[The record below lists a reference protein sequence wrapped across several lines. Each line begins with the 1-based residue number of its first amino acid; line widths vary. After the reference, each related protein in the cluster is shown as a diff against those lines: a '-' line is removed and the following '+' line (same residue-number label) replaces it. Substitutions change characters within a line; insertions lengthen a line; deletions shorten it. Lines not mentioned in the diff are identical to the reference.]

1 VGFYFLDGVK
11 ALRDLIGGHFVDL
24 GGEESKERSM
34 QLQGE
39 LIQTNNVRS
48 PFICKCT
55 LRTTS
60 GSRGSSGIQLRMQ
73 VAADDPQVIEE
84 IMSVIG

>member
-1 VGFYFLDGVK
+1 LK
-11 ALRDLIGGHFVDL
+11 DLIGGHFIDL
-24 GGEESKERSM
+24 GGEETRDRSM

-55 LRTTS
+55 LRSSTNARGTT
-60 GSRGSSGIQLRMQ
+60 GVQLRMQ

-84 IMSVIG
+84 IMAVIG